1 MPESPFDFGLW
12 FYRSFIEPLLI
23 ICKDTNILGF
33 SLFSW
38 LLGLSVLALGVRFV
52 RSLFGAGNNDKG

>member
-1 MPESPFDFGLW
+1 MPENPYDFGLW
-12 FYRSFIEPLLI
+12 FYNTFIDPLLTV
-23 ICKDTNILGF
+23 CKDTSVLGF

-52 RSLFGAGNNDKG
+52 RSLFAASDRG